1 MPDPEPAPTRPGPTE
16 GWILAGRLDGAP
28 AAPALL
34 DDVAG
39 LPHALRLAC
48 DLAQAGIER
57 ITVVWTGEEP
67 PDLSA
72 VAADPRLA
80 GRVGLRVALDPP
92 EGDEA
97 DPVLVVRADRVFH
110 RDTAKCAVRAWRG
123 SAARLAKVGGDEH
136 DAVVVAERPL
146 ARRLAAA
153 AAEPSGFARLLAGLA
168 SPSEVAAAEPPY
180 FGFTTPAADR
190 SALRR
195 AEWRLLWSLRKP
207 ADGIAAKILNRRVSL
222 PITRLLMRT
231 WVHPNL
237 VTAGAFL
244 CAVAGGILITL
255 GGWANGVW
263 GMLLVEAG
271 SIADGIDGE
280 LSRLR
285 YQGTRLGQ
293 WMDTVVDDASN
304 VAYVSGITYALWAAG
319 ATWAAWLGVVSLAAF
334 VINQATQYILIA
346 TVYKS
351 GDLAAIPWMFQS
363 SQFLSSRP
371 TGFLPRVKATV
382 PKMLKRDFAVTAF
395 VGFALLGRLDFI
407 LLVFAAGA
415 LSFHVT
421 LWIQLSRNRE
431 AIRAARRGLPHT
443 AP

>member
-1 MPDPEPAPTRPGPTE
+1 MPDSEPAPTRPGPTE
-16 GWILAGRLDGAP
+16 GWILAGRLDGTP

-39 LPHALRLAC
+39 LPHVLRLAC
-48 DLAQAGIER
+48 DLAQAAIER

-80 GRVGLRVALDPP
+80 GRVALSVAPEPP
-92 EGDEA
+92 EGDDA
-97 DPVLVVRADRVFH
+97 DPVLVVRADRIFH
-110 RDTAKCAVRAWRG
+110 RDVPKLAVRAWRG
-123 SAARLAKVGGDEH
+123 SAARAAKVGGDEY
-136 DAVVVAERPL
+136 DAVVVAARSD

-153 AAEPSGFARLLAGLA
+153 AEPGAFAAALAGFAAPPG
-168 SPSEVAAAEPPY
+168 VATTDLPY
-180 FGFTTPAADR
+180 LGFCVPAADR
-190 SALRR
+190 RALRR

-207 ADGIAAKILNRRVSL
+207 ADGIAAKLLNRRISL

-244 CAVAGGILITL
+244 CAVAGGILIAL

-304 VAYVSGITYALWAAG
+304 VAYVSGITVALWAAG
-319 ATWAAWLGVVSLAAF
+319 ATWAAWLGIVSLAAF
-334 VINQATQYILIA
+334 VINQATQYVLIA
-346 TVYKS
+346 AVYRS

-363 SQFLSSRP
+363 SQFLSSSP
-371 TGFLPRVKATV
+371 KGFLPRVKATV

-421 LWIQLSRNRE
+421 LWVQLFRNRE
-431 AIRAARRGLPHT
+431 SIRAARRAAT
-443 AP
+443 